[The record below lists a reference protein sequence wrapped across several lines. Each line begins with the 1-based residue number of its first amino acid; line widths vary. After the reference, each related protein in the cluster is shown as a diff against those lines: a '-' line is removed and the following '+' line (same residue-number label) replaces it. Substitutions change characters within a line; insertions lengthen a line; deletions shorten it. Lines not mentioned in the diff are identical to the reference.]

1 MRARASCDRTSLRA
15 VTLPGLSWWI
25 NWLADQGK
33 PLGSAAPDLLARI
46 VPKASDGPVASAPVA
61 NPAAAVRIQQGYGR
75 LPMHFEPNRG
85 KAADEVR
92 DLARGAGYTLFLT
105 DTEAVLVLRKGRVVG
120 TSGGHEDAAL
130 AAVDSKLHPL
140 FVNPTLTRP
149 FSPWARIHSQIPF
162 CR

>member
-61 NPAAAVRIQQGYGR
+61 NPAAAVRIAAG
-75 LPMHFEPNRG
+75 LWPAPNALRAQPG

-120 TSGGHEDAAL
+120 TSGGHEDAA
-130 AAVDSKLHPL
+130 
-140 FVNPTLTRP
+140 
-149 FSPWARIHSQIPF
+149 
-162 CR
+162 